1 MCRLITFSL
10 LDCPCTPRRPENFK
24 SMQNI
29 HGFCVFCGKLC
40 RFQELHRKR
49 SFHTFDK
56 EPILITSKNLCCF
69 GHVNPN
75 IDYFCKIQN
84 MPTRTIFFVNENVIR
99 YILQYVSP
107 VLDVVDP
114 GGHGLQTRSSKSA
127 YLPIGHLTQWSPSL
141 L

>member
-1 MCRLITFSL
+1 MLVDHIFSL
-10 LDCPCTPRRPENFK
+10 GLSVYPPEDQKILKTNRIFIGFVYFVGNYVAFK
-24 SMQNI
+24 NYT
-29 HGFCVFCGKLC
+29 G
-40 RFQELHRKR
+40 KR
-49 SFHTFDK
+49 SFYTFDK

-69 GHVNPN
+69 GHGNPN

-114 GGHGLQTRSSKSA
+114 GGHGLQTCSSKSA

-141 L
+141 P